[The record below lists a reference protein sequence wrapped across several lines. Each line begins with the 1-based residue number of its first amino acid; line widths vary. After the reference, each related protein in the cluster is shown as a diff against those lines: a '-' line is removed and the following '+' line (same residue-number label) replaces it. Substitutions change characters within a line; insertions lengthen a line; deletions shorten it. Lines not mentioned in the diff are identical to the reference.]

1 VTGVGPGPEYQRQR
15 PPENRGFDLHVRDE
29 GPANSGR
36 TGGSALLVSMGII
49 AVALVAVVVLVFL
62 R

>member
-1 VTGVGPGPEYQRQR
+1 M
-15 PPENRGFDLHVRDE
+15 HVRDE
-29 GPANSGR
+29 CPAHSGR
-36 TGGSALLVSMGII
+36 MGGSALLISMGII

>member
-15 PPENRGFDLHVRDE
+15 PPETTGFDMHVRDD

-36 TGGSALLVSMGII
+36 MRGSSLLISMGVV
-49 AVALVAVVVLVFL
+49 AVALVTVVVLVFL